1 MVKKSPSFNFTIFF
15 LFLII
20 LLISIR
26 FIISEEIPTK
36 AVTGIDTEKLTDS
49 FEKMRNLTESENK
62 TGYLTSEWNKI
73 LANNTLAI
81 KINSFGE
88 KTTNVSRV
96 LFGTY
101 YSFSFTFLLT
111 IILWLITL
119 FNLPR
124 IIKGGIGLSTELS
137 LIISLIGVIVIS
149 QTKVFVLFSEF
160 LIKAALYEKNT
171 WTTSALGIV
180 MIIAV
185 VIILTYLEY
194 ILGKG
199 LEYQRKQNIEIKANQ
214 GKKDIIILS
223 NKIKEE

>member
-1 MVKKSPSFNFTIFF
+1 MIKKSSLFNLTIFF

-26 FIISEEIPTK
+26 IIISEEIPTK
-36 AVTGIDTEKLTDS
+36 AITGIDTEKLTDS

-88 KTTNVSRV
+88 KTTNLSRV

-111 IILWLITL
+111 IVLWLITL

-137 LIISLIGVIVIS
+137 LITSFIGVIIIS
-149 QTKVFVLFSEF
+149 QTKVFVFFSEF
-160 LIKAALYEKNT
+160 LVRAALYEKNT

-180 MIIAV
+180 MIVAV

-199 LEYQRKQNIEIKANQ
+199 LESQRKQNIEKKANQ
-214 GKKDIIILS
+214 GKKEMIILS
-223 NKIKEE
+223 KKIKEE